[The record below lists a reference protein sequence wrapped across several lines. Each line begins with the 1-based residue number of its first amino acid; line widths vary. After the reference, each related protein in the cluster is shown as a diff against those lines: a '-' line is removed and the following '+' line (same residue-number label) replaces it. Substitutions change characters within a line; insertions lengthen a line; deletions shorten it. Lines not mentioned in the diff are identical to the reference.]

1 MCANRALQALHGVI
15 DCHTWSK
22 LQFAK
27 KEQKIKKGK
36 KADGFCLNRSD
47 LQGTHISTG
56 IVDIQ
61 IEPFG
66 LNTVKVQHCC

>member
-27 KEQKIKKGK
+27 KEQKIKEGQ
-36 KADGFCLNRSD
+36 KADGFCLNISD
-47 LQGTHISTG
+47 LQETHISTR

-61 IEPFG
+61 IEHFG
-66 LNTVKVQHCC
+66 LNTIKVQHSC